1 MVLVVVLHSLLGF
14 TITLSKIILA
24 HASPIF
30 LVSARMM
37 IAGVVLLSLSAR
49 KHWNKF
55 IPEKVDWVLIA
66 QFTLFGIMIPH
77 ISRTWALQHVS
88 TVKTALIYNLAPFF
102 SAIFAYFLFREKLT
116 RLKVLGLAI
125 GFAGTLPILI
135 NGNMQNASFNCIG
148 CFSIPDFFI
157 MLAVASLSYSFFIM
171 QQLVRHRNCPPF
183 IANGLSMLA
192 GGFIAFNASYI
203 TEPVWI
209 RGTLTTFVL
218 LLILNILVSNII
230 CANLQAWLLK
240 KHSSTFIAFSSF
252 LSPIFAA
259 IYSALLLNEGFSM
272 HFLISFVLVL
282 VGLTLYFYDELVK
295 KPEAAKQTPQ
305 STISNAES
313 HSVPLH
319 AKSPRE

>member
-37 IAGVVLLSLSAR
+37 IAGVVLLLLSAR

-55 IPEKVDWVLIA
+55 APEKVDWVLLA

-116 RLKVLGLAI
+116 KLKIIGLI
-125 GFAGTLPILI
+125 VGFVGTLPILI
-135 NGNMQNASFNCIG
+135 NGNMQNTALNCIG

-192 GGFIAFNASYI
+192 GGFLAFNASYI
-203 TEPVWI
+203 AEPVWI
-209 RGTLTTFVL
+209 KGRVTTFAA
-218 LLILNILVSNII
+218 LLILNIIVSNII

-240 KHSSTFIAFSSF
+240 KHSSTFIAFASF

-259 IYSALLLNEGFSM
+259 IYGAILLDEGFAL
-272 HFLISFVLVL
+272 HFVISFVLVL

-295 KPEAAKQTPQ
+295 KPDPTSPVMQKSASQPEARSA
-305 STISNAES
+305 
-313 HSVPLH
+313 PLH
-319 AKSPRE
+319 AKSPSE